1 MCDKTCPFTID
12 HLVFIEIKFWRKSI
26 VRLITPLNEPSGAL
40 FFGKGKEN
48 VEGRNPYSVKGLMD
62 RCRRCGFS
70 GTLMMPGLAFL
81 GDDLNTES
89 GHLLRVTHF
98 ISDLLSK
105 LVQIHPFLSDLY

>member
-12 HLVFIEIKFWRKSI
+12 HLVFIKIKFWRKLSQI
-26 VRLITPLNEPSGAL
+26 NTLLNEPSGAL

-62 RCRRCGFS
+62 RCRQCGFS
-70 GTLMMPGLAFL
+70 GTLMMPGFAFL
-81 GDDLNTES
+81 GDDLNTGS
-89 GHLLRVTHF
+89 GHLLGVAHF
-98 ISDLLSK
+98 ISGLLSK